1 MSDKLT
7 LHVINKIPDQPV
19 KILLFVKNSHG
30 NPIKKVFT
38 ADSAGVIETGISISG
53 LYTPNVFYHLQGDS
67 KIPKILGKDVERLG
81 NIYIFEADNL
91 RINFYANVRDNS
103 KKESLHERIFNGI
116 HYQVD
121 YKIGDKIE
129 KVSGKSTTLTG
140 YHNATFTKKIPLVA
154 SAKYRLYFIEKGKP
168 VNPYIKGEGQK
179 ATEFSLDPN
188 KANITKETKRT
199 KGTGDF
205 YSKSYQLQTFL
216 QFQIKTK
223 GGSIPNDVK
232 VQLIDYRKTVKKTL
246 KVDPKTG
253 LTEKINADYKRTV
266 QVLVA
271 GKPVTS
277 RLDFKDSE
285 GDVVPSPFGYIRT
298 LTIPTMSIPTAVNKP
313 KHEAVLAG
321 KANLPI
327 IFDLETQELILLE
340 PKDYKELSK
349 VGSELSDLV
358 AQCHINRRRLSQ
370 SLEPSATVTVKDIV
384 NIEKELKASED
395 LLKVKLNIDLTQK
408 ALIKEVY
415 TTQRYVEG
423 GKTKIKL
430 IRNHLNRDKYQVYY
444 KNRVNTDGT
453 KIDIKSTIRGSSL
466 KDEPKNIDKVAL
478 KDSLDKIKR
487 QASFKQY
494 GERHFKDLKIFNELL
509 GLSGNELSETIYES
523 KKFKTEVSAQWL
535 RAIGGWTGSAAF
547 NSDPSKGKVGG
558 ELGFDVSGKLVLC
571 EANINSKAAYPSL
584 QGWQLVFN
592 HKATGEIDL
601 GAIRFIIECDI
612 HGFVGAK
619 AGISGA
625 VSISFNG
632 NKQEVQAIEK
642 DTALSASQLYGPV
655 KTINKPKFDPI
666 LDDKHFADAPVNKD
680 LNIGVT
686 AFVGA
691 ETGITPSASLEWLN
705 SDTNT
710 FKALA
715 KLSVTGAVSAGIGVE
730 GCFLV
735 LYADGKFRIKAK
747 AALCFGVGAK
757 GAALFDV
764 NIKLMLEF
772 SSWIYRQLLT
782 AEFRVLSFIMEG
794 AFLQLSQFFVLML
807 GRKNDISENLNNI
820 SSVFAEFNS
829 SLDKARERNK
839 LASFI
844 LNNADDAWLKTAT
857 PEAKGILLY
866 QLTRHG
872 IADKVID
879 EPDTSVDWGD
889 ADVDYL
895 PNRKAAIIKI
905 FETVVIKR
913 EWQNVLQHMHPNG
926 LKGDLGKNEGDIIRL
941 GAV

>member
-1 MSDKLT
+1 M
-7 LHVINKIPDQPV
+7 
-19 KILLFVKNSHG
+19 
-30 NPIKKVFT
+30 T
-38 ADSAGVIETGISISG
+38 AW
-53 LYTPNVFYHLQGDS
+53 
-67 KIPKILGKDVERLG
+67 
-81 NIYIFEADNL
+81 
-91 RINFYANVRDNS
+91 
-103 KKESLHERIFNGI
+103 
-116 HYQVD
+116 
-121 YKIGDKIE
+121 
-129 KVSGKSTTLTG
+129 VS
-140 YHNATFTKKIPLVA
+140 
-154 SAKYRLYFIEKGKP
+154 
-168 VNPYIKGEGQK
+168 
-179 ATEFSLDPN
+179 
-188 KANITKETKRT
+188 
-199 KGTGDF
+199 
-205 YSKSYQLQTFL
+205 
-216 QFQIKTK
+216 
-223 GGSIPNDVK
+223 
-232 VQLIDYRKTVKKTL
+232 
-246 KVDPKTG
+246 
-253 LTEKINADYKRTV
+253 
-266 QVLVA
+266 
-271 GKPVTS
+271 
-277 RLDFKDSE
+277 
-285 GDVVPSPFGYIRT
+285 
-298 LTIPTMSIPTAVNKP
+298 
-313 KHEAVLAG
+313 
-321 KANLPI
+321 
-327 IFDLETQELILLE
+327 
-340 PKDYKELSK
+340 
-349 VGSELSDLV
+349 
-358 AQCHINRRRLSQ
+358 
-370 SLEPSATVTVKDIV
+370 
-384 NIEKELKASED
+384 
-395 LLKVKLNIDLTQK
+395 
-408 ALIKEVY
+408 
-415 TTQRYVEG
+415 
-423 GKTKIKL
+423 KTKIKL

-666 LDDKHFADAPVNKD
+666 LDDKKFANTPVSKD
-680 LNIGVT
+680 LDIGVT
-686 AFVGA
+686 AFAGA
-691 ETGITPSASLEWLN
+691 ETGITPSGSLEWL
-705 SDTNT
+705 SRDTNT

-730 GCFLV
+730 GCFSV
-735 LYADGKFRIKAK
+735 FYADGKFRIKAK

-757 GAALFDV
+757 GEALFDV
-764 NIKLMLEF
+764 NAKLMIEF
-772 SSWIYRQLLT
+772 ASWVHSQLLI
-782 AEFRVLSFIMEG
+782 AKFRVLSFIMKES
-794 AFLQLSQFFVLML
+794 FIQLSQFFVMMI
-807 GRKNDISENLNNI
+807 GRENEISENLNNI

-872 IADKVID
+872 KTDKVID
-879 EPDTSVDWGD
+879 KAIPTTGWDNVDI
-889 ADVDYL
+889 DYL
-895 PNRKAAIIKI
+895 PNRKAAILKI
-905 FETVVIKR
+905 FETVTIKR

-926 LKGDLGKNEGDIIRL
+926 SESNLGKNEGDIIRL
-941 GAV
+941 LNHGLLIETDIQTVFDFINKRAKGVFETDSDYSEYLIKYLEMRTKVAPEYPDGIEVVKNTSPKYDIFINHGNVNGYEFYAAKNPEQYDPAGFDEDSYMV

>member
-1 MSDKLT
+1 M
-7 LHVINKIPDQPV
+7 
-19 KILLFVKNSHG
+19 
-30 NPIKKVFT
+30 
-38 ADSAGVIETGISISG
+38 
-53 LYTPNVFYHLQGDS
+53 
-67 KIPKILGKDVERLG
+67 
-81 NIYIFEADNL
+81 
-91 RINFYANVRDNS
+91 
-103 KKESLHERIFNGI
+103 
-116 HYQVD
+116 
-121 YKIGDKIE
+121 
-129 KVSGKSTTLTG
+129 
-140 YHNATFTKKIPLVA
+140 
-154 SAKYRLYFIEKGKP
+154 
-168 VNPYIKGEGQK
+168 
-179 ATEFSLDPN
+179 
-188 KANITKETKRT
+188 
-199 KGTGDF
+199 
-205 YSKSYQLQTFL
+205 
-216 QFQIKTK
+216 
-223 GGSIPNDVK
+223 K

-666 LDDKHFADAPVNKD
+666 LDDKKFANTPVSKD
-680 LNIGVT
+680 LDIGVT
-686 AFVGA
+686 AFAGA
-691 ETGITPSASLEWLN
+691 ETGITPSGSLEWL
-705 SDTNT
+705 SRDTNT

-730 GCFLV
+730 GCFSV
-735 LYADGKFRIKAK
+735 FYADGKFRIKAK

-757 GAALFDV
+757 GEALFDV
-764 NIKLMLEF
+764 NAKLMIEF
-772 SSWIYRQLLT
+772 ASWVHSQLLI
-782 AEFRVLSFIMEG
+782 AKFRVLSFIMKES
-794 AFLQLSQFFVLML
+794 FIQLSQFFVMMI
-807 GRKNDISENLNNI
+807 GRENEISENLNNI

-872 IADKVID
+872 KTDKVID
-879 EPDTSVDWGD
+879 KAIPTTGWDNVDI
-889 ADVDYL
+889 DYL
-895 PNRKAAIIKI
+895 PNRKAAILKI
-905 FETVVIKR
+905 FETVTIKR

-926 LKGDLGKNEGDIIRL
+926 SESNLGKNEGDIIRL
-941 GAV
+941 LNHGLLIETDIQTVFDFINKRAKGVFETDSDYSEYLIKYLEMRTKVAPEYPDGIEVVKNTSPKYDIFINHGNVNGYEFYAAKNPEQYDPAGFDEDSYMV